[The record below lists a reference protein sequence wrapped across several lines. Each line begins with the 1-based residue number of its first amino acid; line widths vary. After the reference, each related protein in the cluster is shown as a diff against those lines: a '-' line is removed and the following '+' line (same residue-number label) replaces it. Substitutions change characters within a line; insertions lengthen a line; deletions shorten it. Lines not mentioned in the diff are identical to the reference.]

1 MSTIQLP
8 DSLNLPSH
16 LSAHKYFFVCTLTV
30 AAWDTLVLSPRTW
43 RLFRSEGW
51 PLLKIIFHFLRIFM
65 PVEFTVVG
73 VAFFDTQ
80 WTQDRC
86 QKFYL
91 FEPIC
96 TAILLAAASLVHVTR
111 IYAIYDKSRTVLY
124 GMGSLLAA
132 QIVVTAVCCGFYMS
146 VPLKPGQGCI
156 AGPKHNW
163 VGIYWLLPTLLYTVS
178 FVLAIK
184 RSIDSLSGP
193 QGKPLTPWKLMLRDG
208 LNLYGS
214 VWGVNMVTTLFWFI
228 MKPTG
233 PEDPIKTIIT
243 SMAAVLTTSMTLRI
257 ILNIR
262 GPLSNGGTF
271 TPTSS
276 SAANTSSTASTA
288 RGGAIRSNNFNPTNH
303 TLSLHQLSVAGN
315 PTHTYTL
322 DVRNPKP
329 ETEWNDSDV
338 KEVKS
343 GLDSGE
349 LNTRPTPSDQDLA
362 EGVKITIDKQVGYDT
377 PYGRK

>member
-1 MSTIQLP
+1 MSAIQLP
-8 DSLNLPSH
+8 DSLNLPPH

-51 PLLKIIFHFLRIFM
+51 PLLKIVFHFLRIFM
-65 PVEFTVVG
+65 PIEFTVVG

-111 IYAIYDKSRTVLY
+111 ISAIYDKSRTVLY

-132 QIVVTAVCCGFYMS
+132 QIIVTAVCCGFYMS

-214 VWGVNMVTTLFWFI
+214 VWAVNMVTTLFWFI

-233 PEDPIKTIIT
+233 PEDPIKTIVT

-262 GPLSNGGTF
+262 GPLSHGGTF

-322 DVRNPKP
+322 D
-329 ETEWNDSDV
+329 
-338 KEVKS
+338 S

-349 LNTRPTPSDQDLA
+349 LNARPTPSDQDLS